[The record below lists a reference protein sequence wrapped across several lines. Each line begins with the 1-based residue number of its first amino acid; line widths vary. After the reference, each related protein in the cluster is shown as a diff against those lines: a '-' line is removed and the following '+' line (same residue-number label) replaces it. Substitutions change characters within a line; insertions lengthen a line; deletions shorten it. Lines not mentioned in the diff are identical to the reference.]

1 MDHDFYSL
9 DEATKLLECERI
21 DLLKLGVTG
30 KINLLFW
37 YEGKTKYERRET
49 PEVVSCRE
57 FDVKGLLS
65 LRKEDIMPLC
75 LHPKAFNPSS
85 IYVDHF
91 NGLYGDPDNI
101 PVTINQK
108 VSVFASQLFLSHET
122 LTALKKETK
131 PTPNDE
137 IADILNVNHPW
148 HSELLSLAV
157 KGWIELYSTREGN
170 SSDNTHKPP
179 GGHIA
184 MIEKWLSD
192 QKSSLLTKTSIEYL
206 GKVINPSKSGGPNKT
221 QE

>member
-1 MDHDFYSL
+1 MIDHDFYSL

-30 KINLLFW
+30 KIDLLFW
-37 YEGKTKYERRET
+37 YEGKTKYERR
-49 PEVVSCRE
+49 
-57 FDVKGLLS
+57 DVKGLLS

-75 LHPKAFNPSS
+75 LYPKAFNPSS

-91 NGLYGDPDNI
+91 NGLYGAPDNT
-101 PVTINQK
+101 PVAIDQK
-108 VSVFASQLFLSHET
+108 VSVFAGQLFLSHET
-122 LTALKKETK
+122 LAALKKEPK

-170 SSDNTHKPP
+170 SSDNAYKPP

-184 MIEKWLSD
+184 MIETWLNGQESP
-192 QKSSLLTKTSIEYL
+192 LLTKTSRGYL
-206 GKVINPSKSGGPNKT
+206 GKVINPSKGGGPNKT